1 MARRADVC
9 NLRSDYSI
17 LNTAPDGSAFVAP
30 IKKPVIGSVRP
41 AKAPW
46 NHCHSSHVG
55 GVVGSAAFQSDD
67 VVNDVAG
74 VGNDVSASP
83 EGLSAPHFVFRISS

>member
-1 MARRADVC
+1 VC
-9 NLRSDYSI
+9 
-17 LNTAPDGSAFVAP
+17 
-30 IKKPVIGSVRP
+30 IKKLFKVGPCVLR
-41 AKAPW
+41 KHPW

-74 VGNDVSASP
+74 VGNDVSASA
-83 EGLSAPHFVFRISS
+83 EGLGAPHFVFRISS

>member
-1 MARRADVC
+1 M
-9 NLRSDYSI
+9 L
-17 LNTAPDGSAFVAP
+17 SALPLVFWF
-30 IKKPVIGSVRP
+30 SVRDGLP
-41 AKAPW
+41 L
-46 NHCHSSHVG
+46 HVG

-83 EGLSAPHFVFRISS
+83 EGLGAPHFVFRISS